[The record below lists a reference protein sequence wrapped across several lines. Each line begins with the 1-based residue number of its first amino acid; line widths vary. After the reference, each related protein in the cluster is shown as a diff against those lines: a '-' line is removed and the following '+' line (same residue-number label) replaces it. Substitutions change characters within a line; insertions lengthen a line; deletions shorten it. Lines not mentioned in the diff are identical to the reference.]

1 MKSTLVFNIF
11 IALNLAL
18 IMVFMS
24 PQVIRG
30 QITDPP
36 TIQKVKELLKQ
47 DRELDGKGSFEQQ
60 LKIRQELLA
69 IARKNNYSSLEALF
83 LLQISHTYLAASNP
97 QLSLQHSLLALSIYQ
112 QMKDQVGAVRALI
125 IIGKTYLGM
134 SQYTEA
140 LKVYQEALTLVKKLD
155 DKDYQASSLN
165 TEKLD
170 IADYQ
175 ASALH
180 GIAVVYGRMGKPQQ
194 AIDTLKQVLLAY
206 KGNAKNQI
214 SKGTTLSTLGKI
226 LSDVGRYEEA
236 IESLDSAIKVLRLAG
251 GQEEE
256 AAALTNLGTVYFN
269 MNRRSAA
276 IDYFTQALLI
286 FKKIKNKFGE
296 ATIYNNIARTYN
308 SLKSPQEALTYYNL
322 ALSTYENGSDIKFKA
337 TVINNIGG
345 IFLDQKK
352 YDEAIQQYLKSLNL
366 MVKIG
371 DSQGEMKILSSL
383 AETHRHIN
391 QLEEAYNYYQRAL
404 ALSQKTGYFVDEAA
418 IHSGIGSTYKIQE
431 RLPEAI
437 QSWEKSLTQQM
448 TLRRDLKQENR
459 TAFTEETGYQGTAT
473 ALIDVL
479 IDTQQS
485 KRAYEWSNLFTTAEL
500 ADYTRLLNAKVTNPK
515 AQEAIDRWNQS
526 NSELQAIRQQ
536 LQEKYAPATAQRMRE
551 KEAQVNQQAEAI
563 TAQHSEIA
571 ELFETKLSDIAKL
584 QANLPIGTTA
594 LHPVRLDGFS
604 NVQKNLALF
613 VITRN
618 SLAVKKVPVKKEEL
632 DQLISETYGRITN
645 RRSSTYRQ
653 NLATLYNLLIKPIE
667 SELVSQKTE
676 QLSIIAT
683 GQLRYIPF
691 ESLYD
696 QATSQYLIEKYPI
709 NYLTR
714 LSVNSFD
721 KSPTAKLGA
730 NFKIL
735 ALGNPV
741 TKEPLNLPG
750 ALAEVNAIVP
760 LFPGSQSLTGHN
772 ATLNEFK
779 IQSPQ
784 FQILHLATHGCFQ
797 SGGCPR
803 LGLKENTILFADRQF
818 NIADAALLGLKNT
831 ELVTLTACQS
841 ALNSLKLDDRG
852 QLALDGGTELSG
864 LAYLLERA
872 GAKAVIPTL
881 WSVEDESTQAIS
893 VSFYSNL
900 KQGMNKSE
908 ALRQAKLRHIDKHP
922 FFWAPLILIGDPR

>member
-1 MKSTLVFNIF
+1 MKSTLAFNSF
-11 IALNLAL
+11 IALNLSL
-18 IMVFMS
+18 MTVFVT
-24 PQVIRG
+24 PQLSWS
-30 QITDPP
+30 QIKDPQ
-36 TIQKVKELLKQ
+36 TEQRVLELKRQFIDLQGKKE
-47 DRELDGKGSFEQQ
+47 FEQQ
-60 LKIRQELLA
+60 LKITQEGLD
-69 IARKNNYSSLEALF
+69 IARENNDKSLEALA
-83 LLQISHTYLAASNP
+83 LQAMGLTYCQMDNP
-97 QLSLQHSLLALSIYQ
+97 QLCLKYSMLALSMHRQINEQ
-112 QMKDQVGAVRALI
+112 EEESTDLQN
-125 IIGKTYLGM
+125 IGYAHARM
-134 SQYTEA
+134 SEHAEA
-140 LKVYQEALTLVKKLD
+140 LKYYQEAYTIGKRLD
-155 DKDYQASSLN
+155 NTDTQAIALN
-165 TEKLD
+165 N
-170 IADYQ
+170 IA
-175 ASALH
+175 AT
-180 GIAVVYGRMGKPQQ
+180 YGKQGKPQQ
-194 AIDTLKQVLLAY
+194 AIDTLKQALLIFEE
-206 KGNAKNQI
+206 KGENQI
-214 SKGTTLSTLGKI
+214 KKAITLSNIGTI
-226 LSDVGRYEEA
+226 LSDIGKSQEA
-236 IESLDSAIKVLRLAG
+236 IESLNSALKIFQRAG
-251 GQEEE
+251 IRQQE
-256 AAALTNLGTVYFN
+256 ATTLLSLGAVYFEI
-269 MNRRSAA
+269 NRTD
-276 IDYFTQALLI
+276 IALEHFNQSLSI
-286 FKKIKNKFGE
+286 FKEINYKFGE
-296 ATIYNNIARTYN
+296 ATAYNNIAMVY
-308 SLKSPQEALTYYNL
+308 KHQQYFQKAIDHFNL
-322 ALSTYENGSDIKFKA
+322 AISTYPNDFDVSFES
-337 TVINNIGG
+337 TVSNNIAG
-345 IFLDQKK
+345 ILTTQKK

-366 MVKIG
+366 SIKIG
-371 DSQGEMKILSSL
+371 DSQSEIIGLNNL
-383 AETHRHIN
+383 AFIYGITN
-391 QLEEAYNYYQRAL
+391 QAEKALDYHQRAL
-404 ALSQKTGYFVDEAA
+404 VLSQKTGYFRSEAT
-418 IHSGIGSTYKIQE
+418 ITGNIGTFYKTQK

-437 QSWEKSLTQQM
+437 QWWDKSLMQKLI
-448 TLRRDLKQENR
+448 LRRELKRENR
-459 TAFTEETGYQGTAT
+459 TAFTEDEEYKGTAT

-485 KRAYEWSNLFTTAEL
+485 KRAYEWSNLVNTAEL
-500 ADYTRLLNAKVTNPK
+500 ADYTRLLNAKVANPK
-515 AQEAIDRWNQS
+515 AQTAIDLWNQS
-526 NSELQAIRQQ
+526 NSQLGEIRKQ
-536 LQEKYAPATAQRMRE
+536 LKEKYAPMVAQRMRE

-563 TAQHSEIA
+563 TAQFPEIA

-584 QANLPIGTTA
+584 QASLPIGTTV
-594 LHPVRLDGFS
+594 LHPVRLDGFPTTPR
-604 NVQKNLALF
+604 NVALF
-613 VITRN
+613 VITQN
-618 SLAVKKVPVKKEEL
+618 SLTVTKVPVQEKEL

-645 RRSSTYRQ
+645 RKSSTYRQ

-667 SELVSQKTE
+667 SEIVNQKTK